1 MPSAAGGWEFLGRRI
16 VYVMEVQEFRENSL
30 AVMRTIQD
38 PFPMFVTYRFEA
50 EGNLTRASIRVQGE
64 ARGFYK
70 LAAPLLGQSVKRS
83 ITHGLQRLKAI
94 MGSR

>member
-1 MPSAAGGWEFLGRRI
+1 
-16 VYVMEVQEFRENSL
+16 
-30 AVMRTIQD
+30 
-38 PFPMFVTYRFEA
+38 MFVTYRFEA

-70 LAAPLLGQSVKRS
+70 LAAPLLGRSVKRS
-83 ITHGLQRLKAI
+83 ITHDLQRLKAI